1 MAQSLKATPPRKGA
15 AKSAGRKGAARKGS
29 SAVPAPG
36 APTRIAHTA
45 NTLDINHSDVPIR
58 LFKSDF
64 LEFFTHISP
73 VVVAIIFVPTILFFL
88 VRPIL
93 ALKPGEAWFQIPVGF
108 VIGAFLWTFAE
119 YTIHR
124 FVFHFDPKSE
134 RLAKFWFMFHGV
146 HHAQPQLK
154 TRLVMPP
161 VLSIPLAIVFYFLYY
176 FVVGKL
182 IGAPTWVDPI
192 FSGFMFGYFIYDM
205 THYATHH
212 WPMRSGVLKYLKRY
226 HMMHHF
232 KTPQA
237 RYGVSSPLW
246 DIVFRTKPAE

>member
-1 MAQSLKATPPRKGA
+1 MTQSIKVKAGKPKQPA
-15 AKSAGRKGAARKGS
+15 YSHSANAL
-29 SAVPAPG
+29 
-36 APTRIAHTA
+36 PTDHT
-45 NTLDINHSDVPIR
+45 DVPIR

-73 VVVAIIFVPTILFFL
+73 VVVAIIWIPVILFFL
-88 VRPIL
+88 IRPIVNL
-93 ALKPGEAWFQIPVGF
+93 AAGASWAPIPLGFLVGLF
-108 VIGAFLWTFAE
+108 VWTFAE

-134 RLAKFWFMFHGV
+134 RVAKVWFMFHGV

-161 VLSIPLAIVFYFLYY
+161 VLSIPGAILFYFIYY

-182 IGAPTWVDPI
+182 IGAPGWVDPI
-192 FSGFMFGYFIYDM
+192 FSGFMAGYLIYDL

-212 WPMRSGVLKYLKRY
+212 WPMRSKWAKYVKRY

-232 KTPQA
+232 KTPSA

-246 DIVFRTKPAE
+246 DVVFRTKPSA

>member
-1 MAQSLKATPPRKGA
+1 MAQSVNAQAGKPRN
-15 AKSAGRKGAARKGS
+15 
-29 SAVPAPG
+29 P
-36 APTRIAHTA
+36 HTS

-64 LEFFTHISP
+64 LESFTHISP
-73 VVVAIIFVPTILFFL
+73 VVVTIIWVPVILFF
-88 VRPIL
+88 VARPIVNL
-93 ALKPGEAWFQIPVGF
+93 APGASWASIPLGF
-108 VIGAFLWTFAE
+108 LIGLLLWTFAE

-134 RLAKFWFMFHGV
+134 RVAKVWFMFHGV

-161 VLSIPLAIVFYFLYY
+161 ILSIPGAILFYGIYY

-182 IGAPTWVDPI
+182 LGAPAWVDPI
-192 FSGFMFGYFIYDM
+192 FAGFIAGYLAYDL

-212 WPMRSGVLKYLKRY
+212 WPMRSGVGKYLKRY

-232 KTPQA
+232 KTPGA
-237 RYGVSSPLW
+237 RYGVSSPMW
-246 DIVFRTKPAE
+246 DVVFRTKPS